1 MAHRRWLF
9 STATVLFVD
18 GSPRFAQDP
27 VVGNEQKSEAF
38 WKRIASYYSAS
49 PKLSGCEK
57 RSGTQCKQRWHKLND
72 LVCKFCGAFKAATR
86 ERSSGMNDTDVLK
99 LADGIFFNNHQKKF
113 TLEHAWKEL
122 RADEKWC
129 ELSTAKTVSSS
140 KRRKLEGGSHT
151 GSSQVKGNN
160 AGVDDDVTCR
170 PAGVKAAKARG
181 KKPLVE
187 DKEIYDFKTIW

>member
-1 MAHRRWLF
+1 
-9 STATVLFVD
+9 
-18 GSPRFAQDP
+18 
-27 VVGNEQKSEAF
+27 
-38 WKRIASYYSAS
+38 
-49 PKLSGCEK
+49 
-57 RSGTQCKQRWHKLND
+57 
-72 LVCKFCGAFKAATR
+72 
-86 ERSSGMNDTDVLK
+86 MNDTDVLK

-187 DKEIYDFKTIW
+187 DKEIYDFKTIWEMKKEDLARKEKLTKMKLLESLVAKQGPLPDYEEDLKKKLIKELM